1 MRGMRNVLVLA
12 LGLGVISAPGVAT
25 SASAPAE
32 LRRDKPPSQ
41 TPPQSQPAQPAPQAT
56 FRTTTSLV
64 EVDVVIHDKKGDF
77 VGGLKA
83 EDLQLLE
90 DGKPQKIEQFYMVAH
105 ERGGQLIPVTGD
117 QPVAPEDRARRIFVV
132 MFDEGHLAHESLMRT
147 KQGVIQFIK
156 ENIGPGDFG
165 GIFENGRMHNGRL
178 TTSAAELLAGVNKVN
193 VGFENRQSLLATFRE
208 FPRIPSEIDAMR
220 IAEGS
225 IEVARRIGQRV
236 CQDDPQSCLLNGGL
250 NQVENLIQQK
260 SRLYVR
266 QARMLSYTT
275 LQNLRYVVSRLS
287 RIPGRKTLV
296 FLSEG
301 FFVEEARNDLLAIG
315 ADAAR
320 GGTTIYSIDG
330 RGLIGS
336 PSATSDVLTEAA
348 GRSTAFDS
356 GEAAPYLLTSA
367 TGGIRIQ
374 NIDDVG
380 RAFNMVV
387 RDTSTYYVIGY
398 RPDNAVMDG
407 KFRKI
412 EVKANVS
419 GVNIRSRK
427 GYAAVALPPMQAIRE
442 GWK

>member
-1 MRGMRNVLVLA
+1 MRNSRSIVGVV
-12 LGLGVISAPGVAT
+12 LGLVALWGHGVAT
-25 SASAPAE
+25 HSVPQTQAP
-32 LRRDKPPSQ
+32 
-41 TPPQSQPAQPAPQAT
+41 PQAT

-77 VGGLKA
+77 VGGLTA
-83 EDLQLLE
+83 GDLQLFE
-90 DGKPQKIEQFYMVAH
+90 DGKAQKIEQFYMVSH

-117 QPVAPEDRARRIFVV
+117 QNVAPEDRARRIFVV
-132 MFDEGHLAHESLMRT
+132 MFDEGHLAHDSLMRSKVGAAT
-147 KQGVIQFIK
+147 FIK

-178 TTSAAELLAGVNKVN
+178 TTSPAELLAGVNNVT
-193 VGFENRQSLLATFRE
+193 VGFENRQSILSTFRE

-225 IEVARRIGQRV
+225 IEVARRVGEAV
-236 CQDDPQSCLLNGGL
+236 CQADPQSCALNGGL

-266 QARMLSYTT
+266 QARILTYTT

-287 RIPGRKTLV
+287 RIPGRKTLI

-301 FFVEEARNDLLAIG
+301 FFVEESRDDLVAIG

-330 RGLIGS
+330 RGLIGA
-336 PSATSDVLTEAA
+336 PSATSDVLRTEA
-348 GRSTAFDS
+348 GRSTSFDS
-356 GEAAPYLLTSA
+356 GEMAPFLLTSA
-367 TGGIRIQ
+367 TGGLRIQ
-374 NIDDVG
+374 NIDFIS
-380 RAFNMVV
+380 RAFNIVV

-419 GVNIRSRK
+419 GVKIRARK
-427 GYAAVALPPMQAIRE
+427 GYAAVALPPMQAVRE

>member
-1 MRGMRNVLVLA
+1 MPGMRNIVILA
-12 LGLGVISAPGVAT
+12 LGLGVISL
-25 SASAPAE
+25 SASQPSE
-32 LRRDKPPSQ
+32 LQQ
-41 TPPQSQPAQPAPQAT
+41 TAQPPGQAT

-83 EDLQLLE
+83 EDLQLFE
-90 DGKPQKIEQFYMVAH
+90 DGKPQKIEQFYMVSH

-117 QPVAPEDRARRIFVV
+117 QEVAPEDRARRIFVV

-147 KQGVIQFIK
+147 KQGVIKFIK

-165 GIFENGRMHNGRL
+165 GIFENGQMYNGRL
-178 TTSAAELLAGVNKVN
+178 TTSPAELLAGVNRVN
-193 VGFENRQSLLATFRE
+193 VGFENRQSLLATFRD
-208 FPRIPSEIDAMR
+208 FPRIDSEIDAVR

-225 IEVARRIGQRV
+225 TEVARRVGEKV
-236 CQDDPQSCLLNGGL
+236 CKDDPQSCALNGGL

-266 QARMLSYTT
+266 QARMLTYST

-301 FFVEEARNDLLAIG
+301 FFVEDARTDLLAIG

-336 PSATSDVLTEAA
+336 PSATSDVLSVNP
-348 GRSTAFDS
+348 GRNTAFDT
-356 GEAAPYLLTSA
+356 GEAAPFLLTNA

-374 NIDDVG
+374 NVDDVG

-398 RPDNAVMDG
+398 RPDNSVMDG

-412 EVKANVS
+412 EVKSTVS
-419 GVNIRSRK
+419 GLSIRSRK
-427 GYAAVALPPMQAIRE
+427 GYAAVNLPPMQAVRE
-442 GWK
+442 GWSK

>member
-1 MRGMRNVLVLA
+1 MRHYRSLA
-12 LGLGVISAPGVAT
+12 CVVLGLVALWGHGVAT
-25 SASAPAE
+25 QSFPQTQA
-32 LRRDKPPSQ
+32 PSQ
-41 TPPQSQPAQPAPQAT
+41 PQAT

-77 VGGLKA
+77 VGGLTA
-83 EDLQLLE
+83 ADLQLFE
-90 DGKPQKIEQFYMVAH
+90 DGKAQKIEQFYMVSH

-117 QPVAPEDRARRIFVV
+117 RDVAPEDRARRIFVV
-132 MFDEGHLAHESLMRT
+132 MFDEGHLAHDSLMRS
-147 KQGVIQFIK
+147 KAGVATFIK

-165 GIFENGRMHNGRL
+165 GIFLNGKMHNGRL
-178 TTSAAELLAGVNKVN
+178 TTSPAELLAGVSNVT
-193 VGFENRQSLLATFRE
+193 VGFENRQSILSTFRE

-220 IAEGS
+220 ISEGS
-225 IEVARRIGQRV
+225 IEVARRLGAAA
-236 CQDDPQSCLLNGGL
+236 CQEDPQSCALNGGL

-266 QARMLSYTT
+266 QARILTYTT

-287 RIPGRKTLV
+287 RIPGRKTLI

-301 FFVEEARNDLLAIG
+301 FFVEESRDDLLAIG

-330 RGLIGS
+330 RGLIGA
-336 PSATSDVLTEAA
+336 PSATSDALRTEA
-348 GRSTAFDS
+348 GRSTSFDS
-356 GEAAPYLLTSA
+356 GEVAPFLLTSA
-367 TGGIRIQ
+367 TGGLRIQ
-374 NIDDVG
+374 NIDFIG
-380 RAFNMVV
+380 RAFNIVV

-398 RPDNAVMDG
+398 RPDSAVMDG

-419 GVNIRSRK
+419 GVNVRSRK
-427 GYAAVALPPMQAIRE
+427 GYAAVALPPMQAVRE

>member
-1 MRGMRNVLVLA
+1 MRGIGNVLVMA
-12 LGLGVISAPGVAT
+12 LGLWVAQSVPSA
-25 SASAPAE
+25 
-32 LRRDKPPSQ
+32 Q
-41 TPPQSQPAQPAPQAT
+41 TSQPSPSAQAPPQAT

-83 EDLQLLE
+83 EDLQLFE
-90 DGKPQKIEQFYMVAH
+90 DGKPQTIEQFYMVSH
-105 ERGGQLIPVTGD
+105 DRGGQMIPVTGD
-117 QPVAPEDRARRIFVV
+117 RDVAPEDRARRIFVV
-132 MFDEGHLAHESLMRT
+132 MFDEGHLAHDSLMRA
-147 KQGVIQFIK
+147 KAGVETFIQD
-156 ENIGPGDFG
+156 NIGPGDFG
-165 GIFENGRMHNGRL
+165 GIFENGQMHNGRL
-178 TTSAAELLAGVNKVN
+178 TTSAAELLSGVNKVT

-225 IEVARRIGQRV
+225 IEVARRIGERV
-236 CQDDPQSCLLNGGL
+236 CRDDPQSCALNGGV

-266 QARMLSYTT
+266 QARILTYTT

-301 FFVEEARNDLLAIG
+301 FFVEESRDDLLAIG
-315 ADAAR
+315 AEAAR

-336 PSATSDVLTEAA
+336 PTATSDVLTAAA

-356 GEAAPYLLTSA
+356 GEAASYLLTSA
-367 TGGIRIQ
+367 TGGLRIQ
-374 NIDDVG
+374 NIDDIA
-380 RAFNMVV
+380 RAFNIVV

-398 RPDNAVMDG
+398 RPDNPVMDG

-412 EVKANVS
+412 EVKTSLS
-419 GVNIRSRK
+419 GLDIRSRK
-427 GYAAVALPPMQAIRE
+427 GYAAVTLPPLQAVRE

>member
-1 MRGMRNVLVLA
+1 MPGMRDVVISALRLRVVLA
-12 LGLGVISAPGVAT
+12 LGVGVISL
-25 SASAPAE
+25 SAAQ
-32 LRRDKPPSQ
+32 PSQ
-41 TPPQSQPAQPAPQAT
+41 TPQTSQPPGQAT

-90 DGKPQKIEQFYMVAH
+90 DGKLQKIEQFYMVSH

-117 QPVAPEDRARRIFVV
+117 QEVAPEDRARRIFIV
-132 MFDEGHLAHESLMRT
+132 MFDEGHLAHDSLMRS
-147 KQGVIQFIK
+147 KQGVIKFIR

-165 GIFENGRMHNGRL
+165 GIFENGQMYNGRL
-178 TTSAAELLAGVNKVN
+178 TTSTAELLAGVNRVN
-193 VGFENRQSLLATFRE
+193 VGFENRQSILAPFRD
-208 FPRIPSEIDAMR
+208 FPRIDSEIDAVR

-225 IEVARRIGQRV
+225 TEVSRRIGEKV
-236 CQDDPQSCLLNGGL
+236 CREDPQSCALNGGL
-250 NQVENLIQQK
+250 NQVENQIQQK

-266 QARMLSYTT
+266 QARMLTYNT

-296 FLSEG
+296 LLSEG
-301 FFVEEARNDLLAIG
+301 FFVEDARNDLLAIG

-330 RGLIGS
+330 RGLIGA
-336 PSATSDVLTEAA
+336 PSATSDVLNVNA

-356 GEAAPYLLTSA
+356 GEAAPFLLTSA

-374 NIDDVG
+374 NVDDVG

-398 RPDNAVMDG
+398 RPENSVMDG

-412 EVKANVS
+412 EVKSTVS
-419 GVNIRSRK
+419 GLAIRSRK
-427 GYAAVALPPMQAIRE
+427 GYAAVNLPPMQAIRE
-442 GWK
+442 GWTK

>member
-1 MRGMRNVLVLA
+1 MRGMRNVLVIA
-12 LGLGVISAPGVAT
+12 LGLGVLTAPDVLTHTSSAFT
-25 SASAPAE
+25 PAGARE
-32 LRRDKPPSQ
+32 DQQSSSQ
-41 TPPQSQPAQPAPQAT
+41 PQAT

-77 VGGLKA
+77 VPGLKA
-83 EDLQLLE
+83 EDLQLFE
-90 DGKPQKIEQFYMVAH
+90 DGKPQKIEQFYLVSH

-117 QPVAPEDRARRIFVV
+117 REVAPEDRARRIFVV

-147 KQGVIQFIK
+147 KQGAIQFIK

-165 GIFENGRMHNGRL
+165 GIFENGRMYNGRL
-178 TTSAAELLAGVNKVN
+178 TTSSAELLAGLNRVN

-208 FPRIPSEIDAMR
+208 FPRIPSEIDAVR

-225 IEVARRIGQRV
+225 IEVARRIGAKV
-236 CQDDPQSCLLNGGL
+236 CQDDPQSCALNGGL

-266 QARMLSYTT
+266 QARMLTYST

-296 FLSEG
+296 LLTEG
-301 FFVEEARNDLLAIG
+301 FFVEESRDDLLAIG
-315 ADAAR
+315 AEAAR

-330 RGLIGS
+330 RGLIGA
-336 PSATSDVLTEAA
+336 PSATSDVLSEAS

-356 GEAAPYLLTSA
+356 GEVAPFLLTNA
-367 TGGIRIQ
+367 TGGMRLA

-380 RAFNMVV
+380 RAFNIVV

-398 RPDNAVMDG
+398 RPENSVMDG

-412 EVKANVS
+412 EVKTSVS
-419 GVNIRSRK
+419 GVNVRSRK
-427 GYAAVALPPMQAIRE
+427 GYAAVALPPMQTVRA
-442 GWK
+442 GWSK

>member
-1 MRGMRNVLVLA
+1 MRGIRAALICVLGLWA
-12 LGLGVISAPGVAT
+12 LNGLGVATEPAPPV
-25 SASAPAE
+25 
-32 LRRDKPPSQ
+32 Q
-41 TPPQSQPAQPAPQAT
+41 TPAPQAT

-90 DGKPQKIEQFYMVAH
+90 DGKPQKIEQFYMVSH
-105 ERGGQLIPVTGD
+105 ERGGQLFPVTGD
-117 QPVAPEDRARRIFVV
+117 QEVTPEDRARRIFVV

-147 KQGVIQFIK
+147 KQGVITFLK

-165 GIFENGRMHNGRL
+165 GIFQNGRMHKGRL
-178 TTSAAELLAGVNKVN
+178 TTSVAELLQGVNSVS
-193 VGFENRQSLLATFRE
+193 VGFENRQSILATFRE

-220 IAEGS
+220 ISEGS
-225 IEVARRIGQRV
+225 LEVARRIGEKV
-236 CQDDPQSCLLNGGL
+236 CQDDPQSCALNGGL

-266 QARMLSYTT
+266 QARILTYAT
-275 LQNLRYVVSRLS
+275 LQNLRYVISRLS

-301 FFVEEARNDLLAIG
+301 FFVEESRDDLLAIG

-330 RGLIGS
+330 RGLIGA
-336 PSATSDVLTEAA
+336 PSATSDVLRTGA

-356 GEAAPYLLTSA
+356 GEAAPLLLTSA

-374 NIDDVG
+374 NVDDIG

-398 RPDNAVMDG
+398 RPENSVMDG

-412 EVKANVS
+412 EVKAKVS
-419 GVNIRSRK
+419 GVNVRSRK
-427 GYAAVALPPMQAIRE
+427 GYAAIALPPMQAVRE

>member
-1 MRGMRNVLVLA
+1 MRGIRAALICVLGLWA
-12 LGLGVISAPGVAT
+12 LNGLGVATEPAPPV
-25 SASAPAE
+25 
-32 LRRDKPPSQ
+32 Q
-41 TPPQSQPAQPAPQAT
+41 TPAPQAT

-90 DGKPQKIEQFYMVAH
+90 DGKPQKIEQFYMVSH
-105 ERGGQLIPVTGD
+105 ERGGQLFPVTGD
-117 QPVAPEDRARRIFVV
+117 QEVTPEDRARRIFVV

-147 KQGVIQFIK
+147 KQGVITFLK

-165 GIFENGRMHNGRL
+165 GIFQNGRMHKGRL
-178 TTSAAELLAGVNKVN
+178 TTSVAELLQGVNSVS
-193 VGFENRQSLLATFRE
+193 VGFENRQSILATFRE

-220 IAEGS
+220 ISEGS
-225 IEVARRIGQRV
+225 LEVARRIGEKV
-236 CQDDPQSCLLNGGL
+236 CQDDPQSCALNGGL

-266 QARMLSYTT
+266 QARILTYAT
-275 LQNLRYVVSRLS
+275 LQNLRYVISRLS

-301 FFVEEARNDLLAIG
+301 FFVEESRDDLLAIG

-330 RGLIGS
+330 RGLIGA
-336 PSATSDVLTEAA
+336 PSATSDVLRTGA

-356 GEAAPYLLTSA
+356 GEAAPLLLTSA
-367 TGGIRIQ
+367 TGGFRIQ
-374 NIDDVG
+374 NVDDIG

-398 RPDNAVMDG
+398 RPENSVMDG

-412 EVKANVS
+412 EVKAKVS
-419 GVNIRSRK
+419 GVNVRSRK
-427 GYAAVALPPMQAIRE
+427 GYAAIALPPMQAVRE

>member
-12 LGLGVISAPGVAT
+12 LGLGILAAPAVFTHA
-25 SASAPAE
+25 ASAPAE
-32 LRRDKPPSQ
+32 PPRDASQ
-41 TPPQSQPAQPAPQAT
+41 AQTSQPAPQAT

-90 DGKPQKIEQFYMVAH
+90 DGKVQKIEQFYMVSH

-117 QPVAPEDRARRIFVV
+117 QNVAPEDRARRIFVV
-132 MFDEGHLAHESLMRT
+132 MFDEGHLAHDSLMRT
-147 KQGVIQFIK
+147 KQGAIQFIK

-165 GIFENGRMHNGRL
+165 GIFENGKMYNGRL
-178 TTSAAELLAGVNKVN
+178 TTSPAELLAGISRVS

-208 FPRIPSEIDAMR
+208 FPRIPGEIDAMR

-225 IEVARRIGQRV
+225 LEVARRIGVKV
-236 CQDDPQSCLLNGGL
+236 CQDDPQSCALNGGL

-266 QARMLSYTT
+266 QARMLTYGT

-296 FLSEG
+296 LLTEG
-301 FFVEEARNDLLAIG
+301 FFVEESRDDLLAIG

-330 RGLIGS
+330 RGLIGA

-356 GEAAPYLLTSA
+356 GEAAPFLLTSA
-367 TGGIRIQ
+367 TGGIRLQ
-374 NIDDVG
+374 NIDDIG

-398 RPDNAVMDG
+398 RPDNSVMDG

-412 EVKANVS
+412 EVKSTIS

-427 GYAAVALPPMQAIRE
+427 GYAAVTLPPMQAIRE
-442 GWK
+442 GWGK

>member
-1 MRGMRNVLVLA
+1 MRGIRAVLILVP
-12 LGLGVISAPGVAT
+12 GLWLLTAPGVAT
-25 SASAPAE
+25 
-32 LRRDKPPSQ
+32 Q
-41 TPPQSQPAQPAPQAT
+41 TPTPQAT
-56 FRTTTSLV
+56 FRATTSLV

-77 VGGLKA
+77 VSGLKA
-83 EDLQLLE
+83 EDLQLFE
-90 DGKPQKIEQFYMVAH
+90 DGKPQKIEQFYMVSH
-105 ERGGQLIPVTGD
+105 ERGGQLFPVTGD
-117 QPVAPEDRARRIFVV
+117 QEVAPEDRARRIFVV

-147 KQGVIQFIK
+147 KQGVITFIK

-165 GIFENGRMHNGRL
+165 GIFENGRMYNGRL
-178 TTSAAELLAGVNKVN
+178 TTSVAELLAGVNNVT
-193 VGFENRQSLLATFRE
+193 VGFDSRQSLLATFRE

-225 IEVARRIGQRV
+225 IEVARRIGEKV
-236 CQDDPQSCLLNGGL
+236 CQDDPQSCALNGGL

-260 SRLYVR
+260 SRMYIR
-266 QARMLSYTT
+266 QARILTYNT

-301 FFVEEARNDLLAIG
+301 FFVEEARDDLLAIG
-315 ADAAR
+315 AEAAR

-330 RGLIGS
+330 RGLIGA
-336 PSATSDVLTEAA
+336 PSATSDVLRTEA

-356 GEAAPYLLTSA
+356 GEAAPVLLTSA

-374 NIDDVG
+374 NVDDIG

-398 RPDNAVMDG
+398 RPDNSVMDG

-412 EVKANVS
+412 EVKANLS

-427 GYAAVALPPMQAIRE
+427 GYAAVALPPLQAVRE

>member
-1 MRGMRNVLVLA
+1 MRNYRSLVGVV
-12 LGLGVISAPGVAT
+12 LGLVALWGHGVAT
-25 SASAPAE
+25 QSVPQTQAP
-32 LRRDKPPSQ
+32 
-41 TPPQSQPAQPAPQAT
+41 PQAT

-77 VGGLKA
+77 VGGLTA
-83 EDLQLLE
+83 DDLQLFE
-90 DGKPQKIEQFYMVAH
+90 DGKAQKIEQFYMVSH

-117 QPVAPEDRARRIFVV
+117 RDVAPEDRARRIFVV
-132 MFDEGHLAHESLMRT
+132 MFDEGHLAHDSLMRS
-147 KQGVIQFIK
+147 KAGVATFIK

-165 GIFENGRMHNGRL
+165 GIFLNGKMHNGRL
-178 TTSAAELLAGVNKVN
+178 TTSPAELLAGVSNVT
-193 VGFENRQSLLATFRE
+193 VGFENRQSILSTFRE

-220 IAEGS
+220 ISEGS
-225 IEVARRIGQRV
+225 IEVARRLGAAV
-236 CQDDPQSCLLNGGL
+236 CQEDPQSCALNGGL

-266 QARMLSYTT
+266 QARILTYTT

-287 RIPGRKTLV
+287 RIPGRKTLI

-301 FFVEEARNDLLAIG
+301 FFVEESRDDLLAIG

-330 RGLIGS
+330 RGLIGA
-336 PSATSDVLTEAA
+336 PSATSDALRTEA
-348 GRSTAFDS
+348 GRSTSFDS
-356 GEAAPYLLTSA
+356 GEVAPFLLTSA
-367 TGGIRIQ
+367 TGGLRIQ
-374 NIDDVG
+374 NIDFIG
-380 RAFNMVV
+380 RAFNIVV

-427 GYAAVALPPMQAIRE
+427 GYAAVALPPMQAVRE

>member
-1 MRGMRNVLVLA
+1 MPGMRDVVVFA
-12 LGLGVISAPGVAT
+12 LGLGVISV
-25 SASAPAE
+25 SAS
-32 LRRDKPPSQ
+32 Q
-41 TPPQSQPAQPAPQAT
+41 TSPQGQAT

-77 VGGLKA
+77 VSGLKA

-90 DGKPQKIEQFYMVAH
+90 DGKAQKIEQFYMVAH
-105 ERGGQLIPVTGD
+105 ERGGQLLPVTGD
-117 QPVAPEDRARRIFVV
+117 QEVAPEDRARRIFVV

-147 KQGVIQFIK
+147 KQGVIKFIK

-165 GIFENGRMHNGRL
+165 GIFENGQMYNGRL
-178 TTSAAELLAGVNKVN
+178 TTSPAELLAGVNRVN
-193 VGFENRQSLLATFRE
+193 VGFENRQSLLATFRD
-208 FPRIPSEIDAMR
+208 FPRIDSEIDAMR

-225 IEVARRIGQRV
+225 TEVARRVGEKV
-236 CQDDPQSCLLNGGL
+236 CKDDPQSCALNGGL

-266 QARMLSYTT
+266 QARMLTYGT

-296 FLSEG
+296 LLSEG
-301 FFVEEARNDLLAIG
+301 FFVEDARDDLLAIG

-336 PSATSDVLTEAA
+336 PSATSDVLNVNP
-348 GRSTAFDS
+348 GRNTAFDT
-356 GEAAPYLLTSA
+356 GEAAPFLLTNA
-367 TGGIRIQ
+367 TGGIRLQ

-380 RAFNMVV
+380 RAFNMIV

-398 RPDNAVMDG
+398 RPDNSVMDG

-412 EVKANVS
+412 EVKSSVS
-419 GVNIRSRK
+419 GLSIRSRK
-427 GYAAVALPPMQAIRE
+427 GYAAVNLPPMQAVRE
-442 GWK
+442 GWSK

>member
-1 MRGMRNVLVLA
+1 MRHYRSLA
-12 LGLGVISAPGVAT
+12 CVVLGLVALWGHGVAT
-25 SASAPAE
+25 QSFPQTQA
-32 LRRDKPPSQ
+32 PSQ
-41 TPPQSQPAQPAPQAT
+41 PQAT

-77 VGGLKA
+77 VGGLTA
-83 EDLQLLE
+83 ADLQLFE
-90 DGKPQKIEQFYMVAH
+90 DGKAQKIEQFYMVSH

-117 QPVAPEDRARRIFVV
+117 RDVAPEDRARRIFVV
-132 MFDEGHLAHESLMRT
+132 MFDEGHLAHDSLMRS
-147 KQGVIQFIK
+147 KAGVATFIK

-165 GIFENGRMHNGRL
+165 GIFLNGKMHNGRL
-178 TTSAAELLAGVNKVN
+178 TTSPAELLAGVSNVT
-193 VGFENRQSLLATFRE
+193 VGFENRQSILSTFRE

-220 IAEGS
+220 ISEGS
-225 IEVARRIGQRV
+225 IEVARRLGAAV
-236 CQDDPQSCLLNGGL
+236 CQEDPQSCALNGGL

-266 QARMLSYTT
+266 QARILTYAT

-287 RIPGRKTLV
+287 RIPGRKTLI

-301 FFVEEARNDLLAIG
+301 FFVEESRDDLLAIG

-330 RGLIGS
+330 RGLIGA
-336 PSATSDVLTEAA
+336 PSATSDALRTEA
-348 GRSTAFDS
+348 GRSTSFDS
-356 GEAAPYLLTSA
+356 GEVAPFLLTSA
-367 TGGIRIQ
+367 TGGLRIQ
-374 NIDDVG
+374 NIDFIG
-380 RAFNMVV
+380 RAFNIVV

-398 RPDNAVMDG
+398 RPDSAVMDG

-419 GVNIRSRK
+419 GVNVRSRK
-427 GYAAVALPPMQAIRE
+427 GYAAVALPPMQAVRE

>member
-1 MRGMRNVLVLA
+1 MRGMRAISLFALA
-12 LGLGVISAPGVAT
+12 LWVICVPGVST
-25 SASAPAE
+25 APV
-32 LRRDKPPSQ
+32 PPV
-41 TPPQSQPAQPAPQAT
+41 PPVPSVPSVQQPQAT

-77 VGGLKA
+77 VGGLTA
-83 EDLQLLE
+83 GDLQLFE
-90 DGKPQKIEQFYMVAH
+90 DGKPQKIEQFYMVSH

-117 QPVAPEDRARRIFVV
+117 QDVAPEDRARRIFVV
-132 MFDEGHLAHESLMRT
+132 MFDEGHLAHESLMRS
-147 KQGVIQFIK
+147 KVGVSQFIK

-165 GIFENGRMHNGRL
+165 GIFQNGKMHNGRL
-178 TTSAAELLAGVNKVN
+178 TTSPAELLAGVNSVT
-193 VGFENRQSLLATFRE
+193 VGFENRQSLLSTFRE

-220 IAEGS
+220 ISEGS
-225 IEVARRIGQRV
+225 TEVARRVGLAV
-236 CQDDPQSCLLNGGL
+236 CQEDPQSCLLNGGL
-250 NQVENLIQQK
+250 NQVENQIQQK

-266 QARMLSYTT
+266 QARILMYTT

-287 RIPGRKTLV
+287 RIPGRKTLI
-296 FLSEG
+296 FLTEG
-301 FFVEEARNDLLAIG
+301 FFVEESRDDLLAIG

-330 RGLIGS
+330 RGLIGA
-336 PSATSDVLTEAA
+336 PSATSDALRVEA

-356 GEAAPYLLTSA
+356 GEAAPFLLTSA
-367 TGGIRIQ
+367 TGGLRIQ
-374 NIDDVG
+374 NIDFMS

-419 GVNIRSRK
+419 GVNVRSRK

>member
-1 MRGMRNVLVLA
+1 MRHYRSLA
-12 LGLGVISAPGVAT
+12 CVVLGLVALWGHGVAT
-25 SASAPAE
+25 QSFPQTQA
-32 LRRDKPPSQ
+32 PSQ
-41 TPPQSQPAQPAPQAT
+41 PQAT

-77 VGGLKA
+77 VSGLTA
-83 EDLQLLE
+83 ADLQLFE
-90 DGKPQKIEQFYMVAH
+90 DGKAQKIEQFYMVSH

-117 QPVAPEDRARRIFVV
+117 RDVAPEDRARRIFVV
-132 MFDEGHLAHESLMRT
+132 MFDEGHLAHDSLMRS
-147 KQGVIQFIK
+147 KAGVATFIK

-165 GIFENGRMHNGRL
+165 GIFLNGKMHNGRL
-178 TTSAAELLAGVNKVN
+178 TTSPAELLAGVSNVT
-193 VGFENRQSLLATFRE
+193 VGFENRQSILSTFRE

-220 IAEGS
+220 ISEGS
-225 IEVARRIGQRV
+225 IEVARRLGAAA
-236 CQDDPQSCLLNGGL
+236 CQEDPQSCALNGGL

-266 QARMLSYTT
+266 QARILTYTT

-287 RIPGRKTLV
+287 RIPGRKTLI

-301 FFVEEARNDLLAIG
+301 FFVEESRDDLLAIG

-330 RGLIGS
+330 RGLIGA
-336 PSATSDVLTEAA
+336 PSATSDALRTEA
-348 GRSTAFDS
+348 GRSTSFDS
-356 GEAAPYLLTSA
+356 GEVAPFLLTSA
-367 TGGIRIQ
+367 TGGLRIQ
-374 NIDDVG
+374 NIDFIG
-380 RAFNMVV
+380 RAFNIVV

-398 RPDNAVMDG
+398 RPDSAVMDG

-419 GVNIRSRK
+419 GVNVRSRK
-427 GYAAVALPPMQAIRE
+427 GYAAVALPPMQAVRE

>member
-1 MRGMRNVLVLA
+1 MRSYRSIVGVV
-12 LGLGVISAPGVAT
+12 LGLVALWGHGVAT
-25 SASAPAE
+25 QTLPRTQAP
-32 LRRDKPPSQ
+32 
-41 TPPQSQPAQPAPQAT
+41 PQAT

-77 VGGLKA
+77 VGGLTA
-83 EDLQLLE
+83 GDLQLFE
-90 DGKPQKIEQFYMVAH
+90 DGKAQKIEQFYMVSH

-117 QPVAPEDRARRIFVV
+117 QNVAPEDRARRIFVV
-132 MFDEGHLAHESLMRT
+132 MFDEGHLAHDSLMRS
-147 KQGVIQFIK
+147 KAGVATFIK

-165 GIFENGRMHNGRL
+165 GIFQNGKMHNGRL
-178 TTSAAELLAGVNKVN
+178 TTSPAELLAGVNSVT
-193 VGFENRQSLLATFRE
+193 VGFENRQSILATFRE

-225 IEVARRIGQRV
+225 IEVARRVGEAV
-236 CQDDPQSCLLNGGL
+236 CQADPQSCALNGGL

-266 QARMLSYTT
+266 QARILTYTT

-287 RIPGRKTLV
+287 RIPGRKTLI

-301 FFVEEARNDLLAIG
+301 FFVEESRDDLLAIG

-330 RGLIGS
+330 RGLIGA
-336 PSATSDVLTEAA
+336 PSATSDVLRTEA
-348 GRSTAFDS
+348 GRSTSFDS
-356 GEAAPYLLTSA
+356 GEVAPFLLTSA
-367 TGGIRIQ
+367 TGGLRIQ
-374 NIDDVG
+374 NIDFIS
-380 RAFNMVV
+380 RAFNIVV

-419 GVNIRSRK
+419 GVNVRARK
-427 GYAAVALPPMQAIRE
+427 GYAAVALPPMQAVRE

>member
-1 MRGMRNVLVLA
+1 MRNVLVLA
-12 LGLGVISAPGVAT
+12 FGLGVLWVPSVAT
-25 SASAPAE
+25 QAPPT
-32 LRRDKPPSQ
+32 KQSS
-41 TPPQSQPAQPAPQAT
+41 PQVM

-83 EDLQLLE
+83 EDLQLFE
-90 DGKPQKIEQFYMVAH
+90 DGKRQKIEQFYMVTH

-117 QPVAPEDRARRIFVV
+117 QDVAPEDRARRIFVV
-132 MFDEGHLAHESLMRT
+132 MFDEAHLAHESLMRT

-165 GIFENGRMHNGRL
+165 GIFQNGSMFNGRL
-178 TTSAAELLAGVNKVN
+178 TTSSAELLAGVNKVS

-225 IEVARRIGQRV
+225 IEVAQRIGEQV
-236 CQDDPQSCLLNGGL
+236 CKDDPQSCALNGGL

-266 QARMLSYTT
+266 QARMLTYNT

-301 FFVEEARNDLLAIG
+301 FFVEESRADLLAIG

-330 RGLIGS
+330 RGLVGA
-336 PSATSDVLTEAA
+336 PSATSDVLRTEA

-367 TGGIRIQ
+367 TGGIGIK
-374 NIDDVG
+374 NIDDMG

-412 EVKANVS
+412 EVKANLS

-427 GYAAVALPPMQAIRE
+427 GYAAVALPPLQAVRE
-442 GWK
+442 GWKKQ

>member
-1 MRGMRNVLVLA
+1 MRNLLVLA
-12 LGLGVISAPGVAT
+12 FGLGVIWSPSVAT
-25 SASAPAE
+25 QAP
-32 LRRDKPPSQ
+32 P
-41 TPPQSQPAQPAPQAT
+41 PAQSSPQVM

-77 VGGLKA
+77 VSGLTA
-83 EDLQLLE
+83 QDLQLLE
-90 DGKPQKIEQFYMVAH
+90 DGKLQKIEQFYMVTH
-105 ERGGQLIPVTGD
+105 ERGGQLIPITGD
-117 QPVAPEDRARRIFVV
+117 QDVAPEDRARRIFVV
-132 MFDEGHLAHESLMRT
+132 MFDEAHLAHESLMRT

-165 GIFENGRMHNGRL
+165 GIFQNGSMFNGRL
-178 TTSAAELLAGVNKVN
+178 TTSAAELLAGVNKVS

-225 IEVARRIGQRV
+225 IEVARRVGEQA
-236 CQDDPQSCLLNGGL
+236 CKDDAPSCAFNGGL

-266 QARMLSYTT
+266 QARMLTYNT

-301 FFVEEARNDLLAIG
+301 FFVEESRDDLLAIG

-330 RGLIGS
+330 RGLIGA
-336 PSATSDVLTEAA
+336 PSATSDVLRTEA

-356 GEAAPYLLTSA
+356 GETAPSLLTSA
-367 TGGIRIQ
+367 TGGLGIK
-374 NIDDVG
+374 NIDDIG

-419 GVNIRSRK
+419 GVKIRSRK
-427 GYAAVALPPMQAIRE
+427 GYAAVALPPLQAVRE
-442 GWK
+442 GWKKQ